1 MEVGML
7 EELYKIFKE
16 CFPTTLISKEEFEKK
31 LDFNDSEI
39 IKEYDENNNLIGYSI
54 IRENCISLM
63 CVKPEFQKK
72 GHGTKLL
79 MESEKKIKNAGFKE
93 ILLGY
98 KSDSTSLYMGV
109 PILNNQN
116 HAFFTKHQYD
126 SDFTSYDVNIPNDV
140 PLEISNT
147 DETSPYTT
155 INTLEYPKVK
165 ILFMQLLEYTDKK
178 MYDRYFLEEKMNY
191 IFCRKNNKLAGLCA
205 YKIAEGTNIIIIM
218 DLVAYPNFDLNS
230 KRIMLSEIKK
240 VQKTYNLG
248 DICIRNV
255 SNPILYQQEFQGNI
269 RQKYWRGSKSC

>member
-1 MEVGML
+1 ML
-7 EELYKIFKE
+7 EELYSIFKE
-16 CFPTTLISKEEFEKK
+16 CFPITLISKEEFEKK

-54 IRENCISLM
+54 IRENCISLI

-79 MESEKKIKNAGFKE
+79 MESERRIKSAGFSE

-98 KSDSTSLYMGV
+98 KSDKTSLYMGV
-109 PILNNQN
+109 PILNNKN
-116 HAFFTKHQYD
+116 HAFFTKYQYD
-126 SDFTSYDVNIPNDV
+126 SDFTSYDVNISNDV
-140 PLEISNT
+140 PLEITNT
-147 DETSPYTT
+147 DETSQYLA
-155 INTLEYPKVK
+155 INTLEYPDVK
-165 ILFMQLLEYTDKK
+165 ILFMQLLEHTDKK
-178 MYDRYFLEEKMNY
+178 MYDRYFLEEEMNY
-191 IFCRKNNKLAGLCA
+191 IFCRKNNKLVGLCA
-205 YKIAEGTNIIIIM
+205 YKILEEANIITIM

-240 VQKTYNLG
+240 VQAKHNLG

-255 SNPILYQQEFQGNI
+255 SNPILYQKEFKGNI

>member
-1 MEVGML
+1 ML

-31 LDFNDSEI
+31 LDFNDSEV
-39 IKEYDENNNLIGYSI
+39 IKEYDENINLIGYSI
-54 IRENCISLM
+54 IRENCISLI

-79 MESEKKIKNAGFKE
+79 IESEKKIKSTGFKE

-98 KSDSTSLYMGV
+98 KADSTSLYMGV

-116 HAFFTKHQYD
+116 HTFFTMHQYD
-126 SDFTSYDVNIPNDV
+126 SDFTYYDVNISNDV
-140 PLEISNT
+140 PLEAPDTEEIRQ
-147 DETSPYTT
+147 YTA
-155 INTLEYPKVK
+155 INTLEYPDVK
-165 ILFMQLLEYTDKK
+165 ILFMQLLEQTDKK
-178 MYDRYFLEEKMNY
+178 MYDRYFLDNKMNY

-205 YKIAEGTNIIIIM
+205 YRIAEEASIITIM

-230 KRIMLSEIKK
+230 KRIMLAEIKK
-240 VQKTYNLG
+240 VQTTHNLG
-248 DICIRNV
+248 GICIRNV
-255 SNPILYQQEFQGNI
+255 SNPVLYQQEFQGNI